1 MAGKMRR
8 SESFNHCPLIMSFRL
23 VFVLLALSPG
33 FARAQTTEVPHT
45 VAPGR
50 FLIEMDALSLTIDRE
65 GGDRFTAVAAASTFL
80 STGLTANWDA
90 QIGVELFLSQ
100 RVTSG
105 GLKERNSGL
114 GDLFVR
120 SKYKFYEDES
130 LGVSAAVIPYLKLL
144 TNSGGVGNDSVEG
157 GVIVPWE
164 ADLGSGAILNV
175 MAGLDL
181 ARNDADDGY
190 DTYWYASSS
199 VGLPLTGAFSAY
211 GEAYVAKSTGG
222 ASWEGVI
229 GAGLVY
235 AINEFMS
242 WDFAVY
248 RGVSDGAA
256 DWNPVVRFNF
266 EF

>member
-1 MAGKMRR
+1 
-8 SESFNHCPLIMSFRL
+8 MSLRL
-23 VFVLLALSPG
+23 TLVLLALSAG

-50 FLIEMDALSLTIDRE
+50 FLIEMDALSLTFDRE
-65 GGDRFTAVAAASTFL
+65 GTDKLTAVAAASTFL
-80 STGLTANWDA
+80 STGLTANWDV

-105 GLKERNSGL
+105 GLKERDTGL

-130 LGVSAAVIPYLKLL
+130 LGVSAAVIPYIKLP

-164 ADLGSGAILNV
+164 ADLGSGAILNL
-175 MAGLDL
+175 MAGIDL

-190 DTYWYASSS
+190 DSYWYASSS
-199 VGLPLTGAFSAY
+199 VGLPLTGSFSAY
-211 GEAYVAKSTGG
+211 GEAYLAKSSGG
-222 ASWEGVI
+222 APWEGVL
-229 GAGLVY
+229 GAGLFYSV
-235 AINEFMS
+235 NDFMS

-248 RGVSDGAA
+248 RGISDGAA

>member
-1 MAGKMRR
+1 MSLR
-8 SESFNHCPLIMSFRL
+8 LI
-23 VFVLLALSPG
+23 FVLLALSAG
-33 FARAQTTEVPHT
+33 FARARTTEVPHT

-50 FLIEMDALSLTIDRE
+50 FLIEMDALSLTFDRE
-65 GGDRFTAVAAASTFL
+65 GGDRLTAVAAASTFL
-80 STGLTANWDA
+80 STGLTPYWDA

-100 RVTSG
+100 RITSG

-120 SKYKFYEDES
+120 SKYTFYEDES
-130 LGVSAAVIPYLKLL
+130 LGVSAAVIPYLKLP
-144 TNSGGVGNDSVEG
+144 TKSGGVGNDSVEG
-157 GVIVPWE
+157 GLIVPWE

-190 DTYWYASSS
+190 DSYWYASSS
-199 VGLPLTGAFSAY
+199 VGIPLTGAFSAY
-211 GEAYVAKSTGG
+211 GEAYVAKSSGG
-222 ASWEGVI
+222 APWEGVL
-229 GAGLVY
+229 GAGLAY
-235 AINEFMS
+235 SINEFMS

-248 RGVSDGAA
+248 RGLSDGAA